1 MFQSRQPVF
10 VKLLQHAFR
19 VSDCPWLTGTQK
31 YHVETCIKCLADIGK
46 VVQGLI
52 KGLSNLSFVSF
63 LKILTLSSS
72 MKRGIKFWISEKR
85 FCLQTKNFIIIIK
98 VFSLEMVYQLVDQV
112 TKSISSNWF
121 PLCLSTVQLYVLKI
135 GLEAL

>member
-46 VVQGLI
+46 VVHGLI
-52 KGLSNLSFVSF
+52 KGLSNLSFVCF

-72 MKRGIKFWISEKR
+72 MKRGIKFWNFWETVLFTDEKFHYYNLSIFFGNGLPTCR
-85 FCLQTKNFIIIIK
+85 SGYQVNIIK
-98 VFSLEMVYQLVDQV
+98 LI
-112 TKSISSNWF
+112 SIMF
-121 PLCLSTVQLYVLKI
+121 KYCSTVC
-135 GLEAL
+135 A